1 MVIVEVNYT
10 LRHSFKGAYKF
21 IARIFLTVVLY
32 NFLAIFPHIFSVTS
46 HLLVTFPL
54 SYSFWLGIIFF
65 RFFKS
70 FKDFLI
76 HLIPVGTPLGL
87 IRFIVVVEILRNL
100 IRPMALTFRLTAN
113 IIAGHLLI
121 RLIGGA
127 ILYLPFYFIIFGRL
141 AQSLLVFIELG
152 VSIIQA
158 YVFSTLLLLYLSE
171 GEASH

>member
-1 MVIVEVNYT
+1 MGVNEVNYGVKNPV
-10 LRHSFKGAYKF
+10 KGVYKF
-21 IARIFLTVVLY
+21 IISIFLCIALY
-32 NFLAIFPHIFSVTS
+32 NFFALFPHIFSVTS
-46 HLLVTFPL
+46 HLLVTFPF

-65 RFFKS
+65 RFYKS

-87 IRFIVVVEILRNL
+87 IRFMVVVEILRNF

-127 ILYLPFYFIIFGRL
+127 IITLPVYILFIGSL
-141 AQSLLVFIELG
+141 AQRLLVFMELG

-171 GEASH
+171 RERH